1 MSVILLEEA
10 RARGIALPADDG
22 VAQDIIDE
30 QEAWLARQLRGP
42 LEGSRTE
49 TFHVGYARTTGKLAL
64 ARYTDA
70 VTLTDGGA
78 AVASDKFRL
87 IDNGSA
93 IERLETGPS
102 LWWTGP
108 YVVAVYEPNDEDEVR
123 RVLFDLV
130 ALAATPA
137 EAHTS
142 EQIGAYS
149 YSGGGVGNRF
159 ASRAVLAASLIPK
172 RDPLVSL
179 VAVSRRLDIED
190 PVINRAEAP
199 L

>member
-1 MSVILLEEA
+1 MITLGEA
-10 RARGIALPADDG
+10 RARGIPLPADDL

-30 QEAWLARQLRGP
+30 QEAWLARKLRGP

-49 TFHVGYARTTGKLAL
+49 SFHVGYGRAVGKLAL

-70 VTLTDGGA
+70 VTITDGAHGLA
-78 AVASDKFRL
+78 ADQFRL
-87 IDNGSA
+87 VDSGSG
-93 IERLETGPS
+93 IERLETGSS
-102 LWWTGP
+102 LYWTGP
-108 YVVAVYEPNDEDEVR
+108 YVAVVYEPNDEDEVR

-137 EAHTS
+137 EAHSS

-149 YSGGGVGNRF
+149 YSGGGVANRL

-172 RDPLVSL
+172 RDPLVSMI
-179 VAVSRRLDIED
+179 AVSRSLAIED
-190 PVINRAEAP
+190 PVINRAEP
-199 L
+199 SL